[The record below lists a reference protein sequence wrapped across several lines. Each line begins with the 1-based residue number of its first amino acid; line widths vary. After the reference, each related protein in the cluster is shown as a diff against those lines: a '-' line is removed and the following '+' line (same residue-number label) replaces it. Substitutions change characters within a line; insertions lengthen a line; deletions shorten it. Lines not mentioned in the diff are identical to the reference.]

1 VIVNPLV
8 RDLVHL
14 EVKCKSYYPT
24 IIVLLLND
32 FDNELDEFLN
42 VVFVLEKKPV
52 CVVRGGRKVD
62 IR

>member
-1 VIVNPLV
+1 VIVNHLV

-42 VVFVLEKKPV
+42 VVFVLEKKNSL
-52 CVVRGGRKVD
+52 CCKGRQEG
-62 IR
+62 